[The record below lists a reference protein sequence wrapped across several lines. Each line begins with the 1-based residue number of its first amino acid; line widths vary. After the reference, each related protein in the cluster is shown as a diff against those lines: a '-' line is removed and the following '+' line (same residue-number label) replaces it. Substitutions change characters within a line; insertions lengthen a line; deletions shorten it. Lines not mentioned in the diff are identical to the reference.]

1 MHAFA
6 TNPISY
12 VMGYT
17 PCPGKWEC
25 YNRAMEIG
33 TIVIISL
40 LVAVLGVLMV
50 VLLRKQAV
58 NDDSQSLVLLQG
70 QLEALRNAVDKKLG
84 EGTDRMFHGMQ
95 VQSDQSQKTISN
107 IQQQLD
113 QITDRVTQQLTEVVR
128 GVTETKESTKQ
139 VFTIAEQLKS
149 LESVLKNQKQR
160 GNLGEASLS
169 LILENVLPPGQF
181 QAQYAFKDGEIVDM
195 VVKTRDGLVPIDSK
209 FPLENYL
216 RFLDETDDVRREQ
229 YRKEFKNDVKKK
241 IDQTSKYIR
250 PEEGTMP
257 FAFMFIPAEGI
268 YYDLLNDTSVG
279 ISANDLIEYAYKQKN
294 VLITSP
300 TTFLAYL
307 QTVLFGNQRAKIQEA
322 ATDIIKNV
330 AELAKHLKAY
340 EDSHNAMGKSLSTVV
355 NHYEKSNK
363 AFRAIDKDVVRITDE
378 KMGLSLESADRPML
392 AADEE

>member
-1 MHAFA
+1 
-6 TNPISY
+6 
-12 VMGYT
+12 
-17 PCPGKWEC
+17 
-25 YNRAMEIG
+25 ME
-33 TIVIISL
+33 IVIIVL
-40 LVAVLGVLMV
+40 MLAVLAALV
-50 VLLRKQAV
+50 VLIVRKPGGKE
-58 NDDSQSLVLLQG
+58 DSQSLVLLQS
-70 QLEALRNAVDKKLG
+70 QLETLRSTMEKNLG
-84 EGTDRMFHGMQ
+84 EGSDRMLKGMQ
-95 VQSDQSQKTISN
+95 MQSDQSQKTISN

-113 QITDRVTQQLTEVVR
+113 QITNRVTQQLTEVVR
-128 GVTETKESTKQ
+128 GVSETKESTKQ

-160 GNLGEASLS
+160 GNLGEASLN
-169 LILENVLPPGQF
+169 LILANVLPPGQY

-241 IDQTSKYIR
+241 IDQTAKYIR
-250 PEEGTMP
+250 PGEGTMP

-322 ATDIIKNV
+322 ATDIVKHV
-330 AELAKHLKAY
+330 HELAKHLKAY
-340 EDSHNAMGKSLSTVV
+340 EDGHNAMGKSLSQAVG
-355 NHYEKSNK
+355 NFEKTNK
-363 AFRAIDKDVVRITDE
+363 AFKAIDKDVVRITDHS
-378 KMGLSLESADRPML
+378 MGLELQQADRPLL
-392 AADEE
+392 AEAEEN

>member
-1 MHAFA
+1 
-6 TNPISY
+6 
-12 VMGYT
+12 
-17 PCPGKWEC
+17 
-25 YNRAMEIG
+25 MEIL
-33 TIVIISL
+33 IIAL
-40 LVAVLGVLMV
+40 LIAVLGALVF
-50 VLLRKQAV
+50 LLIRKPPV
-58 NDDSQSLVLLQG
+58 RDDSQSLVLLQG
-70 QLEALRNAVDKKLG
+70 QLEGLRSAMEKNLG
-84 EGTDRMFHGMQ
+84 EGSDRMMKGMQ
-95 VQSDQSQKTISN
+95 MQSDQSQKTISN
-107 IQQQLD
+107 ISQQLD
-113 QITDRVTQQLTEVVR
+113 QITNRVTQQLTEVVK

-160 GNLGEASLS
+160 GNLGEASLN
-169 LILENVLPPGQF
+169 LILQNVLPPGQY
-181 QAQYAFKDGEIVDM
+181 QAQYPFKDGEIVDM

-216 RFLDETDDVRREQ
+216 RFLDETDDVRREV

-279 ISANDLIEYAYKQKN
+279 VSANDLIEYAYKQKN

-322 ATDIIKNV
+322 ATDIVKHV
-330 AELAKHLKAY
+330 SELSKHLKGY
-340 EDSHNAMGKSLSTVV
+340 EDSHNAMGKSLSQAVG
-355 NHYEKSNK
+355 HFEKSNK
-363 AFRAIDKDVVRITDE
+363 AFKAIDKDVVRITDE
-378 KMGLSLESADRPML
+378 KMGLSLEQVDRPL
-392 AADEE
+392 LTADEE

>member
-1 MHAFA
+1 MTRKKCDFLAWYYR
-6 TNPISY
+6 S
-12 VMGYT
+12 
-17 PCPGKWEC
+17 
-25 YNRAMEIG
+25 MELG
-33 TIVIISL
+33 TIIIIVL
-40 LVAVLGVLMV
+40 LLAVLMAILV
-50 VLLRKQAV
+50 VVFRKPDLK
-58 NDDSQSLVLLQG
+58 DDSKSLVLLQG
-70 QLEALRNAVDKKLG
+70 QLEALRTAMEKNLG
-84 EGTDRMFHGMQ
+84 EGSDRMMRGIQM
-95 VQSDQSQKTISN
+95 QSDQSQKTISN
-107 IQQQLD
+107 ISQQLD
-113 QITDRVTQQLTEVVR
+113 QITNRVTAQLTEVVK
-128 GVTETKESTKQ
+128 GVSETKESTKQ

-160 GNLGEASLS
+160 GNLGEASLN

-229 YRKEFKNDVKKK
+229 YRKEFKSDVKKK
-241 IDQTSKYIR
+241 IDQTAKYIR
-250 PEEGTMP
+250 PGEGTMP

-279 ISANDLIEYAYKQKN
+279 VSANDLIEYAYKQKN

-330 AELAKHLKAY
+330 AELAKHLKGY
-340 EDSHNAMGKSLSTVV
+340 EDSHNAMGKSLSSVV

-363 AFRAIDKDVVRITDE
+363 AFKAIDKDVVRITDE
-378 KMGLSLESADRPML
+378 TMGLKLESADRPLL
-392 AADEE
+392 AETDE